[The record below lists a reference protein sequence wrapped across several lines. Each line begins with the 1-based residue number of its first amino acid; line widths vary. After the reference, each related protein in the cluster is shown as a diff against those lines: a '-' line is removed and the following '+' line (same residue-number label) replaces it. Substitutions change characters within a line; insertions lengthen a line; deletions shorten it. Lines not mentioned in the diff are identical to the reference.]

1 MSPCP
6 FCSPCHRTNLLAK
19 KNVVRSAVKL
29 RPGIPTF
36 LFLQAAWSSSAS
48 CTGTN
53 GKDLGPVSHGAYW
66 LNSIRTA
73 VDDQSLLYRSHLRIY
88 DPTLFAAPAWRCHF
102 RLRTYRHD
110 FTGASTLSIDTA
122 SIIIII
128 IILLLLLLR
137 TILTYPQ
144 PYGIIRHQA
153 GAGSP
158 FGYHQQLL
166 RHLPVPSTTN
176 AQQPFDAHPVSIDTS
191 RCP

>member
-1 MSPCP
+1 MPQD
-6 FCSPCHRTNLLAK
+6 RNLLAK

-48 CTGTN
+48 CIGTN
-53 GKDLGPVSHGAYW
+53 GKDLGPVSHRAYW

-73 VDDQSLLYRSHLRIY
+73 VDDDQSLLYRSHLRIH

-110 FTGASTLSIDTA
+110 FTSASTLSIDTA
-122 SIIIII
+122 STIIIIII
-128 IILLLLLLR
+128 IILLLR
-137 TILTYPQ
+137 TIFPYPQ

-166 RHLPVPSTTN
+166 RHLPVQSTTN
-176 AQQPFDAHPVSIDTS
+176 AQQPFDAHPISTVNTS

>member
-1 MSPCP
+1 MPQD
-6 FCSPCHRTNLLAK
+6 RNLLAK

-48 CTGTN
+48 CIGTN
-53 GKDLGPVSHGAYW
+53 GKDLGPVSHRAYW

-73 VDDQSLLYRSHLRIY
+73 VDDDQSLLYRSHLRIH

-110 FTGASTLSIDTA
+110 FTSASTLSIDTA

-128 IILLLLLLR
+128 ILLLLLR
-137 TILTYPQ
+137 TIFPYPQ
-144 PYGIIRHQA
+144 PYWHHSTPSWGWLTFRI
-153 GAGSP
+153 SP
-158 FGYHQQLL
+158 TTIT
-166 RHLPVPSTTN
+166 PSTC
-176 AQQPFDAHPVSIDTS
+176 AIDNQRATAIRRAS
-191 RCP
+191 DLHG